1 MTFFYK
7 SGSSSTVT
15 LVGNV
20 SSLKNVTSKDGR
32 PFTCLTILTRESFT
46 GKDGSRKSSE
56 AFVPVFIEGEV
67 NCATGN
73 IVAVTA
79 DLSLAVVSPKS
90 ETQKWDI
97 TQETLRNPHLQVL
110 AAAGHAEAD
119 GINDATL
126 MGRVGSV
133 RQLKSASSA
142 GVAMSLAVSRSEKKG
157 DGYDTVTDWHE
168 VTFWGKKAE
177 SLGKIG
183 IGKGDLLFVKGRVA
197 TRTAK
202 VNGTERNL
210 LAFMAS
216 DFNLLNK
223 KSASA
228 PDKAPASTGTEK
240 TSGKEEEVP
249 FF

>member
-79 DLSLAVVSPKS
+79 DLSLAAV
-90 ETQKWDI
+90 
-97 TQETLRNPHLQVL
+97 
-110 AAAGHAEAD
+110 GHAEAD

-240 TSGKEEEVP
+240 TSGKEDEVP